1 MGYINRIS
9 VGQDTHLIEPTLY
22 IAPSLT
28 LADETLTYIA
38 SLANFE
44 PVIGVPIQVYFDTTN
59 PQNAELTINSTKAEI
74 YYAGSN
80 IAANVLQAGHTYTL
94 VYNSINTNNNIKN
107 VWEVIGDLSQ
117 TIPEITLNAASMAVV
132 TDNQSHL
139 TTADLTTNSPTIESN
154 ETSIAFIDTISQ
166 TPTGKISATKKA
178 IPIVSATTPGLVPQ
192 GVSAISN
199 PDQTSLF
206 LRQDGTW
213 AVPQYSTLA
222 GLGLS
227 NALHLIGVV
236 TEDSSYQPSDGTYGV
251 PAIVNMQGTYT
262 PTSGDVIIDKNN
274 LREYVFANNV
284 WTLLGYTAS
293 QIYDSNNIVANE
305 VNIPT
310 WISKITQATD
320 GSIQVERQTIG
331 VLPINHG
338 GTGTDTLPTNS
349 LLFATTTTNEGVS
362 TQTLQSTHYINTIT
376 EDNNTYSV
384 LGVNT
389 NSVDTGYRLKVNGD
403 SKFLGKV
410 DIVTQNGNNQVTTYG
425 NQYTPI
431 YWHEGIPTPTAL
443 VRKINFT
450 IAASKYGVVI
460 QDSLFDSNSIVTQIV
475 VNSGIEYINS
485 PLNWSYYSNN
495 NVSGICIELENN
507 NSPLAANTSIS
518 GYILVSQGETSG
530 SMTTID
536 LPVNNN
542 SEPTPEP
549 EPDPG
554 TEPQP
559 DPEPD
564 PDPET
569 PPEDNN
575 SNT

>member
-28 LADETLTYIA
+28 LTDETLTYIA

-44 PVIGVPIQVYFDTTN
+44 PVIGVAIQAYFDTTN
-59 PQNAELTINSTKAEI
+59 PQSAELIINSTKAEI

-80 IAANVLQAGHTYTL
+80 ITANVLQAGHTYTL

-139 TTADLTTNSPTIESN
+139 TTADLTTSSPAIESN

-192 GVSAISN
+192 GISAISN
-199 PDQTSLF
+199 PDQTNLF

-222 GLGLS
+222 DLGLTE
-227 NALHLIGVV
+227 AVHFIGKVA
-236 TEDSSYQPSDGTYGV
+236 ENSSYQPSNNTAPNPNGEPATNLTIQNKGLYNNPNDGD
-251 PAIVNMQGTYT
+251 I
-262 PTSGDVIIDKNN
+262 IIDKDG
-274 LREYVFANNV
+274 LYEYI
-284 WTLLGYTAS
+284 WDGSHWLLLGFS
-293 QIYDSNNIVANE
+293 ANE
-305 VNIPT
+305 QYTSSPT
-310 WISKITQATD
+310 SPLAVENVPQWVSSITQYTD
-320 GSIQVERQTIG
+320 GRVRANYKAMG

-349 LLFATTTTNEGVS
+349 LLFAKTITNEGVS

-376 EDNNTYSV
+376 EDNDTYSV

-410 DIVTQNGNNQVTTYG
+410 DIVTQDGNNQVTIYG

-431 YWHEGIPTPTAL
+431 YWNEGIPTPTAL
-443 VRKINFT
+443 VRKIDFT

-460 QDSLFDSNSIVTQIV
+460 QDSLFNSNSIVTQIV
-475 VNSGIEYINS
+475 VNNGIEYINS
-485 PLNWSYYSNN
+485 PLNWRYYDNN
-495 NVSGICIELENN
+495 NVSGICIELESS
-507 NSPLAANTSIS
+507 SPLAANTSIS

-536 LPVNNN
+536 LPINNN
-542 SEPTPEP
+542 SEPN
-549 EPDPG
+549 
-554 TEPQP
+554 
-559 DPEPD
+559 